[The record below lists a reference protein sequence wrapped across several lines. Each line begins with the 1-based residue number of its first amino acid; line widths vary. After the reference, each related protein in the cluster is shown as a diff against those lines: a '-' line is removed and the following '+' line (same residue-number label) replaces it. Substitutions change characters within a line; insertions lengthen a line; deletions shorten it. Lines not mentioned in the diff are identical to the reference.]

1 MTTRVRARGRRC
13 RSCRAFAIVAGL
25 GWCLQAIA
33 MLEAAAG
40 RARRAA
46 WLYGAGEAMLEGV
59 GAVGQSV
66 VTQVQDR
73 YLAPARLA
81 IGEAAF
87 RNAANEGRATPFARI
102 MDMDPDAF
110 ASA

>member
-1 MTTRVRARGRRC
+1 
-13 RSCRAFAIVAGL
+13 
-25 GWCLQAIA
+25 
-33 MLEAAAG
+33 
-40 RARRAA
+40 
-46 WLYGAGEAMLEGV
+46 MLEGV

-73 YLAPARLA
+73 YLAPSRLA

-102 MDMDPDAF
+102 MDLDPGAF

>member
-1 MTTRVRARGRRC
+1 
-13 RSCRAFAIVAGL
+13 
-25 GWCLQAIA
+25 
-33 MLEAAAG
+33 MLESVA
-40 RARRAA
+40 
-46 WLYGAGEAMLEGV
+46 
-59 GAVGQSV
+59 AVGQSV

-87 RNAANEGRATPFARI
+87 RNAVNEGRATPVARI
-102 MDMDPDAF
+102 MDMDPGAF

>member
-1 MTTRVRARGRRC
+1 MALR
-13 RSCRAFAIVAGL
+13 
-25 GWCLQAIA
+25 
-33 MLEAAAG
+33 
-40 RARRAA
+40 
-46 WLYGAGEAMLEGV
+46 AGEAMLEGV

-66 VTQVQDR
+66 VMQVQDR

-81 IGEAAF
+81 IGEAAL
-87 RNAANEGRATPFARI
+87 RDAANEGRATPFARI